1 MSQAHINPAA
11 IAASI
16 EQAINHPSLPPVSQW
31 QPSLCGD
38 IDIVIKS
45 NGQWF
50 FHGTPINRPQLVRLF
65 STVLRKEQTD
75 FYLVTPVEKLKIT
88 VEDAPFVVVAVAI
101 RDENH
106 QQQLVFTTNV
116 GDKVVLDTD
125 HPLQVR
131 SVAEQPKPYIL
142 VRDQL
147 EALINR
153 NVFYEL
159 VDKAEEKEIAG
170 DYHLGLWSN
179 GQFFSLGLASEG

>member
-31 QPSLCGD
+31 QPNHCDD

-65 STVLRKEQTD
+65 STVLRKEQAD
-75 FYLVTPVEKLKIT
+75 YYLVTPVEKLKVI
-88 VEDAPFVVVAVAI
+88 VEDAPFIAVAVEI
-101 RDENH
+101 TEENRH
-106 QQQLVFTTNV
+106 QQLVFTTNV
-116 GDKVVLDTD
+116 GDKVLLGAD

-131 SVAEQPKPYIL
+131 FVAEQSKPYIL

-159 VDKAEEKEIAG
+159 VAKAVVNEIEG
-170 DYHLGLWSN
+170 NCHLGLWSH
-179 GQFFSLGLASEG
+179 GQFFSLGLAS

>member
-16 EQAINHPSLPPVSQW
+16 EQAINHPSLPPVNQW
-31 QPSLCGD
+31 QPSHCGD
-38 IDIVIKS
+38 IDIVIKN

-75 FYLVTPVEKLKIT
+75 YYLVTPVEKLKIT
-88 VEDAPFVVVAVAI
+88 VEDVPFIAVAVEI
-101 RDENH
+101 TEESH
-106 QQQLVFTTNV
+106 QQQLIFTTNV
-116 GDKVVLDTD
+116 GDKVVLGVD
-125 HPLQVR
+125 HPLQIR
-131 SVAEQPKPYIL
+131 TVAEQSKPYIL

-159 VDKAEEKEIAG
+159 VAKAVTNEIAG
-170 DYHLGLWSN
+170 VCHLGLWSN
-179 GQFFSLGLASEG
+179 GQFFSLGYL